1 MENKQVKYSYS
12 ALENEEILK
21 IRQKYDPKQ
30 EKKAIIDKVKKLDKS
45 VNDIASAISIATGII
60 GTLIFGAGLSMIL
73 LTPDEY
79 FISGVIFGVLGIL
92 VMIAAYPVNQFAIIR
107 RRKKIAPIII
117 ELTDQILK

>member
-21 IRQKYDPKQ
+21 IRQKYEPKQ
-30 EKKAIIDKVKKLDKS
+30 EKKAIIEKVKMLDKS
-45 VNDIASAISIATGII
+45 VYDIAAAISIATGII

-73 LTPDEY
+73 LTPDEH
-79 FISGVIFGVLGIL
+79 FISGVILGVFGIL

-107 RRKKIAPIII
+107 RRKKIAPLIIK
-117 ELTDQILK
+117 LTDQILK

>member
-21 IRQKYDPKQ
+21 IRQKYEPKQ
-30 EKKAIIDKVKKLDKS
+30 EKKAIIEKVKKLDKS
-45 VNDIASAISIATGII
+45 VYDIAAAISIATGII

-73 LTPDEY
+73 LTPDEH
-79 FISGVIFGVLGIL
+79 FISGVILGVFGIL

-107 RRKKIAPIII
+107 RRKKIAPLIIK
-117 ELTDQILK
+117 LTDQILK

>member
-21 IRQKYDPKQ
+21 IRQKYEPKQ
-30 EKKAIIDKVKKLDKS
+30 EKKAIIEKVKKLDKS

-73 LTPDEY
+73 LTPDEH
-79 FISGVIFGVLGIL
+79 FISGVILGVLGIL
-92 VMIAAYPVNQFAIIR
+92 VMIAAYPVNQFVIIR